1 LEQVPPTRKLFWF
14 RPPIHPDA
22 RDPSSCT
29 HNTSGS
35 SAKNNQ
41 QGRESFRVVCKDQLS
56 TISRATLQWREA
68 KRLPTIP
75 DDESG
80 NTEEDEV
87 LVGLGFLE
95 EEE

>member
-1 LEQVPPTRKLFWF
+1 
-14 RPPIHPDA
+14 
-22 RDPSSCT
+22 
-29 HNTSGS
+29 
-35 SAKNNQ
+35 
-41 QGRESFRVVCKDQLS
+41 VVCKDQLS